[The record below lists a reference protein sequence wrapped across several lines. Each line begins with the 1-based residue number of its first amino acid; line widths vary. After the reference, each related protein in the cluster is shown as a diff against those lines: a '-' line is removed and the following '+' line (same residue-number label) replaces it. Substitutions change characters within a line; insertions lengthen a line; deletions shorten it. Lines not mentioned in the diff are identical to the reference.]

1 MYTTEQR
8 ERERAIL
15 IGLSNGSVDR
25 WVVEDYLEELTLLAE
40 TAGAEVVDRIIQER
54 RRIDPAYFIGR
65 GKAEA
70 IAEEAKAV
78 DADLLIFD
86 DDLSPAQVR
95 NWERL
100 TSRKILD
107 RSGLILDIFARRA
120 KTREAK
126 TQVELAQL
134 NYLLPRL
141 TRQWTHLSRQVGGIG
156 TRGPGE
162 TQLEVDRRM
171 IRKRISLLTHEL
183 AKLQSQRTIRRQHR
197 TEVFKVALVGYT
209 NVGKSTLLNAL
220 TNSSVGVEDQLF
232 ATLDP
237 TVRSVNFSKMPKI
250 VLIDTVGFIRKLP
263 HDLVASFRSTLE
275 EAAEADMLLHIV
287 DISHPQFREQIATVR
302 EVLHQLGI
310 DNRPT
315 VTVFNKVDR
324 LRERGLIGRLRQEV
338 QPSLFVSAQKG
349 IFLEDLKRI
358 ICRYAAADIV
368 EMDVEVGLAQAG
380 TVARMYELA
389 QVTETNYLQDRV
401 KVRLR
406 APRANVGKIERI
418 LRLHS
423 EEVSKAPSGASAPT
437 LER

>member
-1 MYTTEQR
+1 LHNTQSN

-15 IGLSNGSVDR
+15 VGLSNGSVDR
-25 WVVEDYLEELTLLAE
+25 WVVEDYLDELTLLAE
-40 TAGAEVVDRIIQER
+40 TAGAEVVERIIQER

-65 GKAEA
+65 GKAEW
-70 IAEEAKAV
+70 IAEKAKLLNV
-78 DADLLIFD
+78 DLLIFD
-86 DDLSPAQVR
+86 DDLSPAQVK

-100 TSRKILD
+100 TNRKILD

-171 IRKRISLLTHEL
+171 IRKRISVLSHEL
-183 AKLQSQRTIRRQHR
+183 EKLHSQRSIRRQHR
-197 TEVFKVALVGYT
+197 TDVFKVALVGYT
-209 NVGKSTLLNAL
+209 NVGKSTLLNVL
-220 TNSSVGVEDQLF
+220 SDSQVFVENQLF

-237 TVRSVNFSKMPKI
+237 TVRSVKFSKQPKI

-263 HDLVASFRSTLE
+263 HHLVASFKSTLE
-275 EAAEADMLLHIV
+275 EAADADMLLHIV
-287 DISHPQFREQIATVR
+287 DISHPQFREQMVTVR

-310 DNRPT
+310 AGRPT

-324 LRERGLIGRLRQEV
+324 LQERALIARLRKEV
-338 QPSLFVSAQKG
+338 SPSVFVSAQKG
-349 IFLEDLKRI
+349 IFLEDLKQI
-358 ICRYAAADIV
+358 ICQYAAADIV
-368 EMDVEVGLAQAG
+368 EMDVELGLADAG
-380 TVARMYELA
+380 AVARMYELA
-389 QVTETNYLQDRV
+389 QVTETRYSEDRI
-401 KVRLR
+401 KVHLR
-406 APRANVGKIERI
+406 APRANVGKIERVVAM
-418 LRLHS
+418 HGDH
-423 EEVSKAPSGASAPT
+423 GASPTGSAPA
-437 LER
+437 